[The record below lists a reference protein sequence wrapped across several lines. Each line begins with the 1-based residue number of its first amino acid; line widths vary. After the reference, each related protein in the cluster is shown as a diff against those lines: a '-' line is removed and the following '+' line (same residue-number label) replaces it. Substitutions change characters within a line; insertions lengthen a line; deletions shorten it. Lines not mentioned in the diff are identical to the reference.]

1 MKGKFGTFKSPR
13 TSMPSVLCYS
23 SRFSAHDQN
32 TMGARPVCLLW
43 DVVWGALDVDV
54 ASIDEGKFSP
64 DLEFCK
70 VMVSVGKTVIVGST
84 RQNLAEE
91 GFREH
96 FESGAPDQEYSEADF
111 YVYGVLL
118 RSYYTQEARPGERG
132 GSDWWSRHLPLH
144 VLPMLL

>member
-13 TSMPSVLCYS
+13 TSMPSVLCYNR
-23 SRFSAHDQN
+23 RFSAHDQS
-32 TMGARPVCLLW
+32 TMGAQPVCLLW
-43 DVVWGALDVDV
+43 DVVRGALDVGV
-54 ASIDEGKFSP
+54 ASIDEGKFPP

-91 GFREH
+91 GFRER
-96 FESGAPDQEYSEADF
+96 FESGARDREYSEADVS
-111 YVYGVLL
+111 VYGVLL

-132 GSDWWSRHLPLH
+132 GSGWWSRHLPLH
-144 VLPMLL
+144 VLPVLT